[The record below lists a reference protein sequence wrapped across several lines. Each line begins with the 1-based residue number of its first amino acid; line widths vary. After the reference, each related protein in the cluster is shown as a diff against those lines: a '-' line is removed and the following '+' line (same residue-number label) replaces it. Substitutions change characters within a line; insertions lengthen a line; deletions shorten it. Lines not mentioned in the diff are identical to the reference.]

1 MDPTVSRV
9 LNCLELAEKHG
20 ISSFHLR
27 EGEFEL
33 EFRRGEVQIL
43 APAIPVAPPP
53 AVTVAPVPAPQAAAP
68 VVEPATDAHVI
79 PSPIT
84 GTFYAAP
91 APGAAPFAQVNMQVT
106 VGQTL
111 CIVEAMKMMNEI
123 KSDRNGTLLRI
134 LASNEELVRQ
144 GQPLFHIETAD

>member
-33 EFRRGEVQIL
+33 EFRRGEVQIP
-43 APAIPVAPPP
+43 APAVPMAAPPAVISAPPP
-53 AVTVAPVPAPQAAAP
+53 QPVAP